1 MVLSVIAAL
10 ALPLAAHAF
19 PNLNKDYADA
29 KEAGKNEPATK
40 VTSGYKIEKYG
51 AEWCPWCRY
60 QGTMMDNYMEGL
72 SSKQKPVYPREVI
85 TKLGGKSQ
93 ALSYVEHDVDKE
105 NIDANA
111 ISGGSGIPFTI
122 ITAPN
127 GMKKIHRGY
136 MNIDTI
142 KSEIAELEKQ
152 VNEAAAK
159 EKEKGKKD
167 AQKKDVSNSSDSKVT
182 QDTPAKDPGA
192 PSTASDDAG
201 APAQMPEQPKGT
213 NSDPS

>member
-1 MVLSVIAAL
+1 MVFSVLAAL

-19 PNLNKDYADA
+19 PNLQKDYSDA
-29 KEAGKNEPATK
+29 KEAGKNEPVTK
-40 VTSGYKIEKYG
+40 ATSGYKIEKYG

-72 SSKQKPVYPREVI
+72 KSKQTPAYSREVI
-85 TKLGGKSQ
+85 TKLGGKNQ

-105 NIDANA
+105 NIDAQA
-111 ISGGSGIPFTI
+111 LSGGTGIPFTI

-136 MNIDTI
+136 MNIETI
-142 KSEIAELEKQ
+142 KSEIADLEKQ

-159 EKEKGKKD
+159 EKKDGKKN
-167 AQKKDVSNSSDSKVT
+167 AQKKDVSNSNDSKVT
-182 QDTPAKDPGA
+182 QDAPAKDPVTPPTVGE
-192 PSTASDDAG
+192 DAG
-201 APAQMPEQPKGT
+201 TPAPTPEQPKT
-213 NSDPS
+213 STSDPS